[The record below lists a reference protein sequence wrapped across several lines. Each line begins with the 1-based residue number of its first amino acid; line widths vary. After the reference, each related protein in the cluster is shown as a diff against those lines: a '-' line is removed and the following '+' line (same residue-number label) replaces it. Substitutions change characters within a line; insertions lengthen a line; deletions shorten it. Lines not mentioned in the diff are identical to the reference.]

1 MVSRDKPICKRDL
14 RRIIKRFLADKDRGI
29 SMALFADLAGVSLS
43 ILKMVFLYET
53 EPMTEYV
60 QRRVTKAY
68 LEFRDGEV
76 AIMQNR
82 DNTKFVQYRKEA
94 KPVIQKSTALQLVNG
109 KITIKVGMK
118 NASDYSE
125 LTLDEQ
131 FKRG

>member
-1 MVSRDKPICKRDL
+1 MVSRDKPITKRDL

-53 EPMTEYV
+53 EPMSEYV

-118 NASDYSE
+118 NASDYSD